1 MSSLKGESMSTVSY
15 ELNESVATITLDD
28 GKVNVLSPAT
38 LQNINETLDRAE
50 KAAENGEVKAIVL
63 AGNSRVL
70 SAGFDL
76 SVFSS
81 GDSAAALGMLSSGF
95 ELSIRLLSFPV
106 PVIIAATG
114 PAIAMGSFMLLSGDH
129 RVGSPKTRCQANE
142 VAIGMTLPIS
152 AIEIMRQ
159 RLTRAAFSRAVSM
172 AATFAGAEALAA
184 GWLDEVVEPE
194 NVLPRAQQ
202 VATEAAAT
210 LHVKAHKASKLK
222 AREDALKE
230 IQAGIDGLPAEFANS

>member
-1 MSSLKGESMSTVSY
+1 MSTVSY

-28 GKVNVLSPAT
+28 GKVNVLSPAMQ
-38 LQNINETLDRAE
+38 QNINDALDTAE

-70 SAGFDL
+70 SGGFDL
-76 SVFSS
+76 GVFSS
-81 GDSAAALGMLSSGF
+81 GDAAAALGMLAGGF

-152 AIEIMRQ
+152 AIEIMRM
-159 RLTRAAFSRAVSM
+159 RLTRAAYQRAISLAAVFSGDAAVS
-172 AATFAGAEALAA
+172 A
-184 GWLDEVVEPE
+184 GWLDEIVEAE

-202 VATEAAAT
+202 VAAEAAAT
-210 LHVKAHKASKLK
+210 LHAKAHLASKLK
-222 AREDALKE
+222 AREDAIKA
-230 IQAGIDGLPAEFANS
+230 IRAGIDGLPEEFARS